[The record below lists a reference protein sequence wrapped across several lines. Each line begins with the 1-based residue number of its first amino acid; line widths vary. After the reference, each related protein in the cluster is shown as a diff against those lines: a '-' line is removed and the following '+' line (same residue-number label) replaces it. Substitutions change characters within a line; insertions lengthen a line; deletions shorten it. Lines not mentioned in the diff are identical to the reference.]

1 MSFALVLIFQEN
13 VRYPFRIRS
22 SIYGKRGSNQL
33 HLHALYD
40 LCNKKYTDI
49 RIEKTM
55 VSNESRALVQ
65 MLGNIDS
72 PAKTIILA
80 DRGYNSLSRG
90 VRCIRKK
97 ILSDIKS
104 FPQDPCLISWIWKK
118 MENRQ
123 FIL

>member
-1 MSFALVLIFQEN
+1 
-13 VRYPFRIRS
+13 
-22 SIYGKRGSNQL
+22 
-33 HLHALYD
+33 
-40 LCNKKYTDI
+40 
-49 RIEKTM
+49 M

-90 VRCIRKK
+90 VRCIQKK